1 MGCAF
6 LSAIENP
13 IQVGA
18 IENSVKETYNTLI
31 CNAYTTYDDF
41 LEANFDGTQNSNS
54 PLAQIYLSGKADN
67 EVYTFK
73 EMLKQPDKDQFEI
86 AMYKEVQSMF
96 DNDIWTKVTRT
107 SMLRHYDQELKSG
120 KDIKRKQLLMIW
132 TFKRKRHPDGSLSKY
147 KARLCVHGGQEQHG
161 IHFWETFAPVVS
173 WMSVRTLLVLSKIN
187 NLHTKSIDFVQA
199 YPQAD
204 IKVTIY
210 LHTPQGV
217 SFGDKH
223 QDVVL
228 QLKKNL
234 YGLKDSGLAWWEM
247 ISKGL
252 LDLGSEQTE
261 TDQCVFN
268 KENVIILIYVDDCII
283 NSRTK
288 EGLDET
294 MAAIKEHFTTTDEGE
309 IEEYLGIQ
317 IDHEPGFL
325 RMSQPNLINRIIES
339 IPGMNKANPKKYLCL
354 LHS

>member
-18 IENSVKETYNTLI
+18 IEKLVKETYNNFI

-161 IHFWETFAPVVS
+161 IHFWDTFAPVVS
-173 WMSVRTLLVLSKIN
+173 WMSVRTLLVLSKIH

-234 YGLKDSGLAWWEM
+234 YGLKDAGP
-247 ISKGL
+247 
-252 LDLGSEQTE
+252 T
-261 TDQCVFN
+261 
-268 KENVIILIYVDDCII
+268 
-283 NSRTK
+283 
-288 EGLDET
+288 
-294 MAAIKEHFTTTDEGE
+294 
-309 IEEYLGIQ
+309 
-317 IDHEPGFL
+317 
-325 RMSQPNLINRIIES
+325 
-339 IPGMNKANPKKYLCL
+339 
-354 LHS
+354 